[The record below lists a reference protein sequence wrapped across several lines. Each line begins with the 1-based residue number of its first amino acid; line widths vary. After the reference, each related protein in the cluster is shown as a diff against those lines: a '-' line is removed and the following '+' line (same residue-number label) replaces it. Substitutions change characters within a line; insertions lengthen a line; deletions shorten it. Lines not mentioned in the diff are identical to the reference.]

1 MHTDAAQS
9 VGKVPVDVRSIDVDL
24 LSIAGHKLYAPK
36 GIGALYVRRGVLLEP
51 LTRGAGHERGLRPG
65 TENVPSIVGLGT
77 ACIIARRDL
86 NDESARV
93 RTLRNRLWSQLA
105 AAIPGIALNG
115 HAEDRL
121 PNTLN
126 VRFPRVSGTA
136 LLTATPEIAASTGS
150 ACHAGGETASEVL
163 LAMAIPAAEALGSVR
178 LTLGRATTT
187 DVVDRA
193 SYALVGAWRN
203 LTLG

>member
-1 MHTDAAQS
+1 
-9 VGKVPVDVRSIDVDL
+9 
-24 LSIAGHKLYAPK
+24 
-36 GIGALYVRRGVLLEP
+36 
-51 LTRGAGHERGLRPG
+51 

-136 LLTATPEIAASTGS
+136 LLAATPEIAASTGS